1 MKGTQNGARG
11 VGPAIDTQGFGEG
24 ERSVPKRARS
34 SRFETKRATFFFCD
48 QHAFTRVGVKKE
60 GTEACELPTWALGM
74 YCTSMYRARPFLGL

>member
-34 SRFETKRATFFFCD
+34 SRFETKRATFFFGISMLS
-48 QHAFTRVGVKKE
+48 RGGSEKRRNGGVRI
-60 GTEACELPTWALGM
+60 ADLGAWNVL
-74 YCTSMYRARPFLGL
+74 Y